1 MGHVPHGDLKLKS
14 ALQSGVG
21 LIQCSF
27 YELAHSFVFDRG
39 SLQELVL
46 NQVVQIQNK
55 LLNLLIAGEAEAREQ
70 VAVGT
75 FAVLLIECSHIV
87 RVQQCLI
94 GVGRRVKNEFNLIVV
109 QDVLAH
115 SVLF

>member
-1 MGHVPHGDLKLKS
+1 LGHVPHGDLKLKS

-21 LIQCSF
+21 LIQRSF
-27 YELAHSFVFDRG
+27 NQLAHSFVFDRG

-46 NQVVQIQNK
+46 NQVVQVQNK

-87 RVQQCLI
+87 RV
-94 GVGRRVKNEFNLIVV
+94 
-109 QDVLAH
+109 
-115 SVLF
+115 